1 MNLTG
6 FLWGQPC
13 VRELAEVIAFARR
26 MVREL
31 RNGFLMARRW
41 LRHLG
46 YPVDLQAAILARA

>member
-1 MNLTG
+1 MNS
-6 FLWGQPC
+6 PI
-13 VRELAEVIAFARR
+13 EIIEFARR

-46 YPVDLQAAILARA
+46 YSLDLQVAILAQG